1 MIYDALESARARGID
16 ILIADTAGRLHNQD
30 HLMEELKKIIRVIK
44 KLDDQAPHEIMLVLD
59 AGIGQQGLLQTDN
72 NAVGVT
78 ELTLTKL
85 DGTAKGAI
93 FALAKASVCP
103 LDFLV

>member
-1 MIYDALESARARGID
+1 M
-16 ILIADTAGRLHNQD
+16 HNQD

-59 AGIGQQGLLQTDN
+59 AGIGQNGLLQTKEFK

-78 ELTLTKL
+78 GLTLTKL
-85 DGTAKGAI
+85 DGTA
-93 FALAKASVCP
+93 LE
-103 LDFLV
+103 